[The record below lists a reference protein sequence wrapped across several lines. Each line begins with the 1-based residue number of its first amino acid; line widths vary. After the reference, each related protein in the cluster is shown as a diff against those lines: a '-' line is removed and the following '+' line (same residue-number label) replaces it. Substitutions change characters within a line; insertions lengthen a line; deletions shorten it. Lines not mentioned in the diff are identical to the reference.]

1 MAVTPLRY
9 AFSSI
14 AIAAMALLSSLA
26 NAQAQCDIDQS
37 VVRAV
42 DQIQKSHQTFSYS
55 GTFLKESSGVRNFI
69 SKSHVAGQDL
79 GKLDYLNA
87 TEAEETQTVW
97 APRGPAVSACE
108 LSAAYSLHLE
118 PGPKVAGRSTASL
131 HLRPRDGLRLGYRL
145 ALDDASG
152 LILKSESFS
161 EDGKLLERHEYASIT
176 VTAKLEAGS
185 VESAPEL
192 MQHLDIV
199 GLPFGYR
206 ASLARGFEEKALF
219 VSDGIAAATVVFEPL
234 PDDLS
239 PGEGAVRHGAT
250 LTYSRG
256 SVVSGNRILV
266 TVIGEVPVAAARLIA
281 EAVRV
286 SPSR

>member
-1 MAVTPLRY
+1 MTQLRY
-9 AFSSI
+9 ALFSI
-14 AIAAMALLSSLA
+14 AIVTTAFLPSLG
-26 NAQAQCDIDQS
+26 NAQAKCDIDES
-37 VVRAV
+37 IARAV
-42 DQIQKSHQTFSYS
+42 DQIQESHQNFTYS
-55 GTFLKESSGVRNFI
+55 GAFLKEYSGARNFI
-69 SKSHVAGQDL
+69 AKSHVAGEDL
-79 GKLDYLNA
+79 GQLNYLNA
-87 TEAEETQTVW
+87 PATEETQRVW
-97 APRGPAVSACE
+97 APRGPAVTACE
-108 LSAAYSLHLE
+108 LSAVYSLHLE
-118 PGPKVAGRSTASL
+118 PGSKVAGRPTSAL

-145 ALDDASG
+145 ALDDVSG

-176 VTAKLEAGS
+176 VTPKDPADATERPTA
-185 VESAPEL
+185 L

-199 GLPFGYR
+199 GLPYGYK

-256 SVVSGNRILV
+256 SVVSGTRILV
-266 TVIGEVPVAAARLIA
+266 TVIGEVPLAAARLIA

-286 SPSR
+286 APSR

>member
-1 MAVTPLRY
+1 MTQLRH
-9 AFSSI
+9 AFFSI
-14 AIAAMALLSSLA
+14 AIAITVLLPSLA
-26 NAQAQCDIDQS
+26 NAQNQCDIDQAIAG
-37 VVRAV
+37 AV
-42 DQIQKSHQTFSYS
+42 DQIQESHQNFSYS
-55 GTFLKESSGVRNFI
+55 GTFLKESSGSRNFI
-69 SKSHVAGQDL
+69 AKSHVAGEEL
-79 GKLDYLNA
+79 GELDYLNA
-87 TEAEETQTVW
+87 PATEEMQGVW
-97 APRGPAVSACE
+97 APRGPAITACE
-108 LSAAYSLHLE
+108 LSAVYSLHLE
-118 PGPKVAGRSTASL
+118 PGPKVAGRSTSAL

-145 ALDDASG
+145 ALDNASG

-176 VTAKLEAGS
+176 VTPKEEEAAAE
-185 VESAPEL
+185 ESATAL

-199 GLPFGYR
+199 GLPFGYK

-256 SVVSGNRILV
+256 SVVSGTRILV
-266 TVIGEVPVAAARLIA
+266 TVIGEVPLAAARLIA

-286 SPSR
+286 APSR

>member
-1 MAVTPLRY
+1 MTQLRH
-9 AFSSI
+9 ALFSI
-14 AIAAMALLSSLA
+14 AIAGTALLPLLV
-26 NAQAQCDIDQS
+26 NAQDQCDIDQS
-37 VVRAV
+37 IAGAV
-42 DQIQKSHQTFSYS
+42 DQIQESHQNFSYS
-55 GTFLKESSGVRNFI
+55 GTFLKESSGSRNFI
-69 SKSHVAGQDL
+69 AKSHAAGEEL
-79 GKLDYLNA
+79 GELDYLNA
-87 TEAEETQTVW
+87 PATEEMQSVW
-97 APRGPAVSACE
+97 APRGPAITACE
-108 LSAAYSLHLE
+108 LSAVYSLHLE
-118 PGPKVAGRSTASL
+118 PGPKVAGRSTSAL

-145 ALDDASG
+145 ALDNASG

-176 VTAKLEAGS
+176 VTPKEDAAAEES
-185 VESAPEL
+185 VTAL

-199 GLPFGYR
+199 GLPFGYK

-256 SVVSGNRILV
+256 SVVSGTRILV
-266 TVIGEVPVAAARLIA
+266 TVIGEVPLAAARLIA

-286 SPSR
+286 APSR

>member
-1 MAVTPLRY
+1 MTQLRC
-9 AFSSI
+9 ALFSI
-14 AIAAMALLSSLA
+14 AIVVTALLSSFASAL
-26 NAQAQCDIDQS
+26 NQCDIDQS
-37 VVRAV
+37 IAGAV
-42 DQIQKSHQTFSYS
+42 DQIQESYKNFSHS
-55 GTFLKESSGVRNFI
+55 GTFLKESSGSRNFI
-69 SKSHVAGQDL
+69 AKSHVAGEEMGQ
-79 GKLDYLNA
+79 LDYLNA
-87 TEAEETQTVW
+87 PAIEETQSVW
-97 APRGPAVSACE
+97 APRGPAVTACE
-108 LSAAYSLHLE
+108 LSAVYSLHLE
-118 PGPKVAGRSTASL
+118 PGPKVAGRPTSAL

-145 ALDDASG
+145 ALDDVSG

-176 VTAKLEAGS
+176 VTPKKVAAA
-185 VESAPEL
+185 VERATAL

-199 GLPFGYR
+199 GLPFGYK

-219 VSDGIAAATVVFEPL
+219 VSDGIATATVVFEPL

-256 SVVSGNRILV
+256 SVVSGTRILV
-266 TVIGEVPVAAARLIA
+266 TVIGEVPLAAARLIA

-286 SPSR
+286 APSR

>member
-1 MAVTPLRY
+1 MIQLRY
-9 AFSSI
+9 ALFSI
-14 AIAAMALLSSLA
+14 AIAGTALLPSIT
-26 NAQAQCDIDQS
+26 NAQNQCDIDES
-37 VVRAV
+37 IASAV
-42 DQIQKSHQTFSYS
+42 DQIQESHEKFSYS
-55 GTFLKESSGVRNFI
+55 GTFLKESSGSRNFI
-69 SKSHVAGQDL
+69 SKSYVAGEDR
-79 GKLDYLNA
+79 GRLDYLNA
-87 TEAEETQTVW
+87 PAAEETQTIW
-97 APRGPAVSACE
+97 APRGPAITACE
-108 LSAAYSLHLE
+108 LSAIYSFHLE
-118 PGPKVAGRSTASL
+118 PGPKVAGRSTTSL

-145 ALDDASG
+145 ALDDVSG

-161 EDGKLLERHEYASIT
+161 EEGLLLERHEYAALT
-176 VTAKLEAGS
+176 VTPKPDDVNAKAATG
-185 VESAPEL
+185 L

-199 GLPFGYR
+199 GLPYGYK

-256 SVVSGNRILV
+256 SVVSGARILV
-266 TVIGEVPVAAARLIA
+266 TVIGEVPLAAARLIA

-286 SPSR
+286 APSR

>member
-1 MAVTPLRY
+1 MAETQLRY
-9 AFSSI
+9 ALFSI
-14 AIAAMALLSSLA
+14 AIAGTVSLPSLA
-26 NAQAQCDIDQS
+26 SAQNQCDIDQS
-37 VVRAV
+37 IARAV
-42 DQIQKSHQTFSYS
+42 DQIQESHENFSYS
-55 GTFLKESSGVRNFI
+55 GTFLKESSGSRDFI
-69 SKSHVAGQDL
+69 AKSHVAGEDQ
-79 GKLDYLNA
+79 GQLDYLNGPA
-87 TEAEETQTVW
+87 TEERQRVW
-97 APRGPAVSACE
+97 APRGPAVTACE
-108 LSAAYSLHLE
+108 LSAVYSLHLE
-118 PGPKVAGRSTASL
+118 PGPKVAGRPTSAL

-145 ALDDASG
+145 ALDDVSG

-161 EDGKLLERHEYASIT
+161 EDGKLLERHEYASIS
-176 VTAKLEAGS
+176 VTPKEDARTE
-185 VESAPEL
+185 ESATAL

-199 GLPFGYR
+199 GLPFGYK

-256 SVVSGNRILV
+256 SVVSGTRILV
-266 TVIGEVPVAAARLIA
+266 TVIGEVPLAAARLIA

-286 SPSR
+286 APSR